1 MMTNSAPQIEFFEG
15 IAEELSDVS
24 LRRDRNSG
32 MRIVVLMFRQLK
44 SIEQFNSY
52 RRRFANALRLTDSE
66 GAINVTPSSVQF
78 VFGGPEG
85 DDLQRVECKIELDQE
100 AHWERLMR
108 FLQRYAEANGMEYGE
123 RSNHPAE

>member
-1 MMTNSAPQIEFFEG
+1 MTALTPQIEFFDG
-15 IAEELSDVS
+15 IHEDLSNIS
-24 LRRDRNSG
+24 LRRDRNTG
-32 MRIVVLMFRQLK
+32 MRIVVLMFEQLR
-44 SIEQFNSY
+44 SVEQFNSY

-66 GAINVTPSSVQF
+66 GEINVTPSSVQF

-108 FLQRYAEANGMEYGE
+108 FLQRYAEANDMEYRE
-123 RSNHPAE
+123 PPSHTDQ